1 MPSSATTKK
10 NEHRRRRSPEA
21 RPQQILDAA
30 LEIFG
35 EQGLAAARLDDIAN
49 RAGIA
54 KGTIY
59 LYFPTKEELFKAV
72 VRREVVTRIEAAE
85 RFQRDHAELPSD
97 QLLRRFLANYW
108 NSIQQKTST
117 AMFRIVMSEIQKFP
131 DLSEFYGREVIARA
145 WSVVASMIQRG
156 IDRGDFRPV
165 DANLVTR
172 VCVASFLMHAI
183 WMSPDSPTHPM
194 LKHLKRD
201 ELRDSLI
208 DFFLSSL
215 APRA

>member
-1 MPSSATTKK
+1 MPASHTAPRV
-10 NEHRRRRSPEA
+10 EHRRRRSPEE

-35 EQGLAAARLDDIAN
+35 EQGLAAARLDDIAR

-72 VRREVVTRIEAAE
+72 VRREVVTRIEGAE
-85 RFQRDHAELPSD
+85 QFQRDNAALPTAD
-97 QLLRRFLANYW
+97 LLRRFLANYW
-108 NSIQQKTST
+108 NSIHQKTST
-117 AMFRIVMSEIQKFP
+117 SMFRIVISELQKFP
-131 DLSEFYGREVIARA
+131 DVAEFYGREVVARA
-145 WSVVASMIQRG
+145 WSVVAAMIQRG
-156 IDRGDFRPV
+156 IDRGEFRPV

-172 VCVASFLMHAI
+172 VFVASFLMHGI
-183 WMSPDSPTHPM
+183 WIRPDSPTYPL
-194 LKHLKRD
+194 LKHLKPD
-201 ELRDSLI
+201 DLRDSLI
-208 DFFLSSL
+208 DFLLSSL